1 MQIVHDYRNLHTIP
15 ELDRTLPKT
24 LSYIRSRLVPLRCR
38 LLSPAPGSVC
48 AFFDFGKQKTVA
60 FRADTD
66 ALPICEDTSLPWK
79 SRHSGNMHAC
89 GHDGHT
95 AILLELARKID
106 RSKGMSCNV
115 LLIFQPAEETT
126 GGAEAIC
133 KSGILEQFGV
143 SHIFALHLWP
153 GLEKGHIFSKPGF
166 IMSRCTGIDVLFT
179 GQGGHIADF
188 RSGSDALKAC
198 CRFYSG
204 ANYITSTKPFL
215 LKFGK
220 LCGGTAGNVL
230 CHKAEL
236 SGSLRTYQEDTDRKI
251 RAALTNLCCQ
261 TKKQTGCRG
270 EIIFRE
276 GYPPVQNDLPL
287 LEKVQKIYPVRCLD
301 RAFWTGED
309 FSFYQKKIPGV
320 YFLLG
325 IGDTPPLHSPK
336 FSFDE
341 SGLSTGAEFFFQLTG
356 I

>member
-1 MQIVHDYRNLHTIP
+1 MQIVHDYRNLQTIP

-24 LSYIRSRLVPLRCR
+24 LSYIRRCFIPLRCR
-38 LLSPAPGSVC
+38 LLSPTPGALC
-48 AFFDFGKQKTVA
+48 AFFDFGKKKTVA

-66 ALPICEDTSLPWK
+66 ALPIQEDTSLPWK
-79 SRHSGNMHAC
+79 SRHNGNMHAC

-106 RSKGMSCNV
+106 RSKSMACNV

-126 GGAEAIC
+126 GGADAIC
-133 KSGILEQFGV
+133 RSGILEQFGV
-143 SHIFALHLWP
+143 SHLFALHLWP
-153 GLEKGHIFSKPGF
+153 GLDKGHIFSKPGIF
-166 IMSRCTGIDVLFT
+166 MSRCTGIDVSFT
-179 GQGGHIADF
+179 GQGGHIADS
-188 RSGSDALKAC
+188 RPGSDALKAC
-198 CRFYSG
+198 CRFYSNTNSI
-204 ANYITSTKPFL
+204 ANKSPFL

-220 LCGGTAGNVL
+220 LTGGTAGNVL

-236 SGSLRTYQEDTDRKI
+236 SGSLRTYEEDTDRKI
-251 RAALTNLCCQ
+251 RAALTNLCSQ
-261 TKKQTGCRG
+261 SAKQTGCSG
-270 EIIFRE
+270 EIFFHE
-276 GYPPVQNDLPL
+276 GYPAVRNDPQL

-301 RAFWTGED
+301 RAYWTGED
-309 FSFYQKKIPGV
+309 FSFYQQKLPGV

-341 SGLSTGAEFFFQLTG
+341 SVLSTGAEFLFLLAG